1 MNLNELHNIETG
13 DWSVGDIL
21 SAYYNTTTN
30 DLFDALSDDVEGML
44 GYWANANNMSPGALV
59 GHIDEQFYKVANK
72 DNGIVFKVLK
82 DVGSGGGW
90 PECVLAINDI
100 SLNFDWVIDAA

>member
-1 MNLNELHNIETG
+1 M
-13 DWSVGDIL
+13 
-21 SAYYNTTTN
+21 
-30 DLFDALSDDVEGML
+30 
-44 GYWANANNMSPGALV
+44 V